1 MSTSTTNKI
10 NPPPPAQVR
19 IKVVPGAR
27 QDQIVG
33 WLGDVIKIRTS
44 APPEGGKANDRVIQL
59 VAAALM
65 IPRTHIK
72 LLRGHANPN
81 KVLQID
87 TLSQTE
93 VDKRVESII

>member
-1 MSTSTTNKI
+1 MNTN
-10 NPPPPAQVR
+10 NRAPAALLR

-33 WLGDVIKIRTS
+33 RLGAAIKIRTS
-44 APPEGGKANDRVIQL
+44 APPEAGKANDRVVHLI
-59 VAAALM
+59 ADALM
-65 IPRTHIK
+65 VPRAHVK

-87 TLSQTE
+87 GMTQAQA
-93 VDKRVESII
+93 DKCIESII